1 MKRKKLFHLHIHT
14 SEVPGSFV
22 FFNFQSSAQ
31 KAYLLNSCSLKN
43 LTNRPSNADL
53 YIPRLVAEGK
63 LQEED
68 EFSVGRLLSSVKWVK
83 RAWQPSEDELLSNSG
98 LDAVVFMRIFI
109 FGLRVFRFAGI
120 VGIFILLPFNY
131 MGNQLNIDFTD
142 LPNKSLETFSI
153 SNVDDGSNRLWIH
166 FSAVYIF
173 TAVVCY
179 LLYFEYDYISS
190 KRIAYFYSSKPQP
203 NQFTV
208 LVRSIPASSGRSFSE
223 SVESFFSEYYPS
235 TYLSHSV
242 VRRTRKL
249 KGLINEADKVYKRLV
264 HLKSKN
270 YPQQRFKRAGF
281 MGLFGRRVDLLG
293 HYEKKLEDMEG
304 NVRTERSSI
313 AGKEVPAAF
322 VSFKSRFS
330 AAIVSHLQQGVK
342 PTEWL
347 TEQAPDPQDVYWPF
361 FSASFIKR
369 WMCNIAVIFA
379 CIFITILFLVPV
391 LLVQGLTHLDQ
402 LEIWLPFLKGILN
415 VKIFR
420 QVITG
425 YLPSLILEMFLS
437 LVPPVMIVLSSIQ
450 GYIALS
456 QIEKSACIKV
466 LWFTIWNI
474 FFANV
479 LSGSALY
486 RASFF
491 IAYVVTSGWTKT
503 FSSELFRLKRLIWSF
518 IKGRLCWKSDE
529 ELEVPS
535 NPYHS
540 EIPRILFFSLLGI
553 TYFFLAPLILPFLLV
568 YYCFGYIIYR
578 NQLLNVYAPKFE
590 TGGKFWPVVHD
601 ATIFSLILM
610 HVIAIGIFGLK
621 KVPLA
626 SSLTIP
632 LPILTLIFNSYCRR
646 RFLPSFKGYPAEC
659 LINKDRLDQSDPT
672 ISSFYDKLA
681 TAYRDPAMKPVRH
694 SETSESSNYPL
705 LHGAD
710 QEREREM
717 VGFGYNFE
725 GMQ

>member
-1 MKRKKLFHLHIHT
+1 MILSALLTSVGINFALCLLFFILY
-14 SEVPGSFV
+14 SV
-22 FFNFQSSAQ
+22 
-31 KAYLLNSCSLKN
+31 LR
-43 LTNRPSNADL
+43 NRPSYADF

-63 LQEED
+63 FQEDD
-68 EFSVGRLLSSVKWVK
+68 EFSVVKLLSSFKWVK
-83 RAWQPSEDELLSNSG
+83 RACQPSEEELLANSG
-98 LDAVVFMRIFI
+98 LDAVVFMRIFT
-109 FGLRVFRFAGI
+109 FGLKVFRFAGI
-120 VGIFILLPFNY
+120 VGICILLPFNY

-142 LPNKSLETFSI
+142 LPNKSLESFSI

-166 FSAVYIF
+166 FAAVYIF

-179 LLYFEYDYISS
+179 LLYYEYDYIAS
-190 KRIAYFYSSKPQP
+190 KRIAYFYSSKPRP
-203 NQFTV
+203 GQFTV
-208 LVRSIPASSGRSFSE
+208 LVRSIPATSGRSFSE

-242 VRRTRKL
+242 VRRTSKL
-249 KGLINEADKVYKRLV
+249 RGLVNEADKVYKRLV
-264 HLKSKN
+264 HVKSKKH
-270 YPQQRFKRAGF
+270 PQQRFKRAGF
-281 MGLFGRRVDLLG
+281 MGLFGRKLTLLD
-293 HYEKKLEDMEG
+293 HYEKKLEDVEG

-330 AAIVSHLQQGVK
+330 AAIVSHVQQGVK
-342 PTEWL
+342 PTEWI

-369 WMCNIAVIFA
+369 CARSYSFGSVGG
-379 CIFITILFLVPV
+379 LV
-391 LLVQGLTHLDQ
+391 TFSERH
-402 LEIWLPFLKGILN
+402 IKLKI
-415 VKIFR
+415 VS

-425 YLPSLILEMFLS
+425 YFPSLILEMFLS

-486 RASFF
+486 RVDVFLEPKRIPELLAVAVPGQASFF

-503 FSSELFRLKRLIWSF
+503 FSSELFRLKRLFWSF
-518 IKGRLCWKSDE
+518 LKGTLCWKSDE

-540 EIPRILFFSLLGI
+540 EIPRILFFSLLGM

-568 YYCFGYIIYR
+568 YYCLGYVIYR

-601 ATIFSLILM
+601 ATNFSLILM

-646 RFLPSFKGYPAEC
+646 RFRPSFKGYPAEC
-659 LINKDRLDQSDPT
+659 LINKDRFDQSDPT
-672 ISSFYDKLA
+672 ISSFYDELA
-681 TAYRDPAMKPVRH
+681 TVYRDPAMKSVRY
-694 SETSESSNYPL
+694 SEARESSSSPL
-705 LHGAD
+705 LYGAD
-710 QEREREM
+710 K
-717 VGFGYNFE
+717 
-725 GMQ
+725 

>member
-1 MKRKKLFHLHIHT
+1 MILSALLT
-14 SEVPGSFV
+14 SVGINV
-22 FFNFQSSAQ
+22 ALCLIFFILYSV
-31 KAYLLNSCSLKN
+31 LR
-43 LTNRPSNADL
+43 NRPSYADF

-63 LQEED
+63 FQRED
-68 EFSVGRLLSSVKWVK
+68 EFSVGKLLSSVKWVK
-83 RAWQPSEDELLSNSG
+83 RAWQPSEDELLANSG
-98 LDAVVFMRIFI
+98 LDAVVFMRIFT

-120 VGIFILLPFNY
+120 VGICVLLPFNY

-142 LPNKSLETFSI
+142 LPNKSLESFSI

-166 FSAVYIF
+166 FAAVYIF

-179 LLYFEYDYISS
+179 LLYYEYDYIAS
-190 KRIAYFYSSKPQP
+190 KRIAYFYSSKPRP
-203 NQFTV
+203 GQFTV
-208 LVRSIPASSGRSFSE
+208 LVRSIPATSGRSFSE

-242 VRRTRKL
+242 VRRTSKL
-249 KGLINEADKVYKRLV
+249 KGLMNEADKVYKRLV
-264 HLKSKN
+264 HVKSKKH
-270 YPQQRFKRAGF
+270 PQQRFKRAGF
-281 MGLFGRRVDLLG
+281 MGLFGRKVDLLD
-293 HYEKKLEDMEG
+293 HYEKKLEDVEG
-304 NVRTERSSI
+304 NVRTERASI
-313 AGKEVPAAF
+313 SGKEVPAAF

-330 AAIVSHLQQGVK
+330 AAVVSHVQQGVK

-347 TEQAPDPQDVYWPF
+347 TEPAPDPQDVYWPF

-369 WMCNIAVIFA
+369 WFCNIAVIFA
-379 CIFITILFLVPV
+379 CIFVTVLFLVPV

-402 LEIWLPFLKGILN
+402 LEVWLPFLRGILN
-415 VKIFR
+415 LKIVS

-425 YLPSLILEMFLS
+425 YFPSLILEMFLS

-486 RASFF
+486 RVDVFLEPKRIPELLAVAVPGQASFF

-503 FSSELFRLKRLIWSF
+503 FSSELFRLKRLFWSF
-518 IKGRLCWKSDE
+518 LKGTLCWKSDE

-568 YYCFGYIIYR
+568 YYCLGYVIYR

-646 RFLPSFKGYPAEC
+646 RFLPSFKSYPAEC
-659 LINKDRLDQSDPT
+659 LINKDRFDQSDPS
-672 ISSFYDKLA
+672 ISSFYDELA
-681 TAYRDPAMKPVRH
+681 TAYRDPAMKSGRY
-694 SETSESSNYPL
+694 SEARESSSSPL
-705 LHGAD
+705 LYGAH
-710 QEREREM
+710 R
-717 VGFGYNFE
+717 
-725 GMQ
+725 

>member
-1 MKRKKLFHLHIHT
+1 MILSALLT
-14 SEVPGSFV
+14 SVGINATLCFV
-22 FFNFQSSAQ
+22 FFILYSV
-31 KAYLLNSCSLKN
+31 LR
-43 LTNRPSNADL
+43 NRSSNANL
-53 YIPRLVAEGK
+53 YVPRLVAEGK
-63 LQEED
+63 FREED
-68 EFSVGRLLSSVKWVK
+68 EFGVGSLLSSFKWVK

-120 VGIFILLPFNY
+120 IGIFVLLPFNY

-179 LLYFEYDYISS
+179 LLYFEYDYIASR
-190 KRIAYFYSSKPQP
+190 RIAYFYSSKPRP
-203 NQFTV
+203 SQFTV
-208 LVRSIPASSGRSFSE
+208 LVRSIPVSSGQKFSE
-223 SVESFFSEYYPS
+223 SVESFFSKYYPS

-242 VRRTRKL
+242 VRRTSKL
-249 KGLINEADKVYKRLV
+249 KGLINKADKVYKRLAHV
-264 HLKSKN
+264 KTKRH
-270 YPQQRFKRAGF
+270 PQERFKRAGF
-281 MGLFGRRVDLLG
+281 LGLFGRRVDLQD

-304 NVRTERSSI
+304 NLRTERSSI

-322 VSFKSRFS
+322 VSFKSRFTAS
-330 AAIVSHLQQGVK
+330 VVSHLQQGIK

-347 TEQAPDPQDVYWPF
+347 AEQAPDPQDVYWPF
-361 FSASFIKR
+361 FSASFLKR
-369 WMCNIAVIFA
+369 WMCNIFVIFA
-379 CIFITILFLVPV
+379 CIFITVLFLGPV

-402 LEIWLPFLKGILN
+402 LEIWLPFLKAVFE
-415 VKIFR
+415 VKIVG

-437 LVPPVMIVLSSIQ
+437 AIPPTMIVLSSIQ

-456 QIEKSACIKV
+456 QIEKSACIKM

-486 RASFF
+486 RINIFLEPKRIPEVLAVAVPGQASFF

-503 FSSELFRLKRLIWSF
+503 FSSKLFRVKRFIWGS
-518 IKGRLCWKSDE
+518 IKRKLCWKSDE
-529 ELEVPS
+529 EVEVEVPS

-540 EIPRILFFSLLGI
+540 EIPRILFFGLLGI
-553 TYFFLAPLILPFLLV
+553 TYFFLAPMILPFVLV

-578 NQLLNVYAPKFE
+578 NQLLNVYEPKFE

-610 HVIAIGIFGLK
+610 HVIAVGIFGLK
-621 KVPLA
+621 KVPMA

-659 LINKDRLDQSDPT
+659 LINKDRLDQYEPT
-672 ISSFYDKLA
+672 ISSFYDELS
-681 TAYRDPAMKPVRH
+681 TAYRDPAMNLVRY
-694 SETSESSNYPL
+694 SDSGENSSSPL
-705 LHGAD
+705 LRAAD
-710 QEREREM
+710 R
-717 VGFGYNFE
+717 
-725 GMQ
+725 

>member
-1 MKRKKLFHLHIHT
+1 MILSALLT
-14 SEVPGSFV
+14 SVGINAALCFI
-22 FFNFQSSAQ
+22 FFILYSVLWS
-31 KAYLLNSCSLKN
+31 
-43 LTNRPSNADL
+43 RPSNANL
-53 YIPRLVAEGK
+53 YVPRLVAEGK
-63 LQEED
+63 FREED
-68 EFSVGRLLSSVKWVK
+68 EISVGSLLSSFKWVK
-83 RAWQPSEDELLSNSG
+83 RAWQTSEDELLSNSG

-109 FGLRVFRFAGI
+109 LGLRVFIFAGI

-131 MGNQLNIDFTD
+131 MGTQLNMDFTD

-166 FSAVYIF
+166 FSAIYIF
-173 TAVVCY
+173 TAVLCY
-179 LLYFEYDYISS
+179 LLYFEYDYIAT
-190 KRIAYFYSSKPQP
+190 KRITYFYSSRSRPS
-203 NQFTV
+203 QFTV
-208 LVRSIPASSGRSFSE
+208 LVRSIPVSSGEKFSE

-242 VRRTRKL
+242 VRRTSKL
-249 KGLINEADKVYKRLV
+249 KRLINEADKVYKSLV
-264 HLKSKN
+264 HVRTRKYS
-270 YPQQRFKRAGF
+270 QQRFKRAGF
-281 MGLFGRRVDLLG
+281 MGLFGRRVDLLD

-304 NVRTERSSI
+304 NLRTERSSI
-313 AGKEVPAAF
+313 AAKEVPAAF
-322 VSFKSRFS
+322 VSFKTRF
-330 AAIVSHLQQGVK
+330 AASVVSHLQQGIR

-361 FSASFIKR
+361 FSASFFKR
-369 WMCNIAVIFA
+369 WICNIFVVFA
-379 CIFITILFLVPV
+379 CTFITVLFLGPV

-402 LEIWLPFLKGILN
+402 LEIWLPFLRDIFK
-415 VKIFR
+415 VKIVS

-437 LVPPVMIVLSSIQ
+437 VIPPTMIVLSSIQ

-456 QIEKSACIKV
+456 QIERSACTKM

-486 RASFF
+486 MINIFLEPKRIPEVLAVAVPGQASFF

-503 FSSELFRLKRLIWSF
+503 FSSKLFRLKRFIWSF
-518 IKGRLCWKSDE
+518 LKGKMCWTSDE
-529 ELEVPS
+529 EVEVPS

-553 TYFFLAPLILPFLLV
+553 TYFFLAPLILPFVLV

-578 NQLLNVYAPKFE
+578 NQLLNVYAPTFE
-590 TGGKFWPVVHD
+590 TGGKFWPIVHD

-621 KVPLA
+621 KVPVA

-646 RFLPSFKGYPAEC
+646 RFLPSFKDYPAQC
-659 LINKDRLDQSDPT
+659 LINKDRLDQSDPRL
-672 ISSFYDKLA
+672 SSFYDELS
-681 TAYRDPAMKPVRH
+681 TAYRDPAMEPVTY
-694 SETSESSNYPL
+694 SEKSESSSSPL
-705 LHGAD
+705 LCG
-710 QEREREM
+710 
-717 VGFGYNFE
+717 G
-725 GMQ
+725 

>member
-1 MKRKKLFHLHIHT
+1 MILSALLTSVGINVALCFLF
-14 SEVPGSFV
+14 FV
-22 FFNFQSSAQ
+22 LYSI
-31 KAYLLNSCSLKN
+31 LR
-43 LTNRPSNADL
+43 NRPSNAEL
-53 YIPRLVAEGK
+53 YAPRLVAEGK
-63 LQEED
+63 FEEED
-68 EFSVGRLLSSVKWVK
+68 EFSVGSLLSSVKWVK
-83 RAWQPSEDELLSNSG
+83 RAWEPSEDELLSNSG
-98 LDAVVFMRIFI
+98 LDAVVFMRIFV

-131 MGNQLNIDFTD
+131 MGNQLNIDFTG
-142 LPNKSLETFSI
+142 LPSKSLETFSI

-179 LLYFEYDYISS
+179 LLYYEYDYISA

-208 LVRSIPASSGRSFSE
+208 LVRSIPTTSGTSFSE
-223 SVESFFSEYYPS
+223 TIESFFSEFYPN

-242 VRRTRKL
+242 VRRTSKL

-270 YPQQRFKRAGF
+270 NTQQRFKRAGF
-281 MGLFGRRVDLLG
+281 MGLFGRRVDLLD

-304 NVRTERSSI
+304 NVRTERSSV

-322 VSFKSRFS
+322 VSFKTRFS
-330 AAIVSHLQQGVK
+330 AAIVSHLQQGIK

-369 WMCNIAVIFA
+369 WMCNIVVIFT
-379 CIFITILFLVPV
+379 CFSITVLFLVPV

-402 LEIWLPFLKGILN
+402 LEIWLPFLTGILKL
-415 VKIFR
+415 KIVS

-437 LVPPVMIVLSSIQ
+437 LVPPVMIVLSSLQ

-466 LWFTIWNI
+466 LWFTIWNF

-486 RASFF
+486 RVDVLLEPKRLPELLAVAVPGQASFF

-503 FSSELFRLKRLIWSF
+503 FSSKLFRLKRFIWSHL
-518 IKGRLCWKSDE
+518 KCWKSDE

-540 EIPRILFFSLLGI
+540 EIPRIVFFGLLGI
-553 TYFFLAPLILPFLLV
+553 TYFFLAPLILPFVLI

-610 HVIAIGIFGLK
+610 HVIAVGIFGLK

-632 LPILTLIFNSYCRR
+632 LPILTLIFNSYCQR
-646 RFLPSFKGYPAEC
+646 RFLPSFKGYPAQC
-659 LINKDRLDQSDPT
+659 LINKDRVDQMDPT

-681 TAYRDPAMKPVRH
+681 TAYRDPAMKSIRY
-694 SETSESSNYPL
+694 SEASESSNSPL
-705 LHGAD
+705 LRNAD
-710 QEREREM
+710 NRS
-717 VGFGYNFE
+717 
-725 GMQ
+725 

>member
-1 MKRKKLFHLHIHT
+1 MILSALLT
-14 SEVPGSFV
+14 SVGINVALCLV
-22 FFNFQSSAQ
+22 FFVSYSI
-31 KAYLLNSCSLKN
+31 LR
-43 LTNRPSNADL
+43 NRPSNAEL
-53 YIPRLVAEGK
+53 YLPRLVANGK
-63 LQEED
+63 LEEED
-68 EFSVGRLLSSVKWVK
+68 EVGSGGLLSCFRWVK
-83 RAWQPSEDELLSNSG
+83 RAWQPTEDELLSISG

-109 FGLRVFRFAGI
+109 FGLRVFRFAVI

-166 FSAVYIF
+166 FSAIYIF

-179 LLYFEYDYISS
+179 LLYYEYDYIAS
-190 KRIAYFYSSKPQP
+190 KRIAYFYSSKPRP
-203 NQFTV
+203 SQFTI
-208 LVRSIPASSGRSFSE
+208 LVRSIPASPERSFGE
-223 SVESFFSEYYPS
+223 SVETFFSEYYPS
-235 TYLSHSV
+235 TYLSHAV
-242 VRRTRKL
+242 VRRTNKL
-249 KGLINEADKVYKRLV
+249 KGLINDADKAYKKLV
-264 HLKSKN
+264 HLKSKKDS
-270 YPQQRFKRAGF
+270 QQSSKRTCF
-281 MGLFGRRVDLLG
+281 MGLFRKKVDLLD
-293 HYEKKLEDMEG
+293 HYEKKLEDIEG
-304 NVRTERSSI
+304 NVRTERTS
-313 AGKEVPAAF
+313 AVGKEVPAAF
-322 VSFKSRFS
+322 VSFKTRLS
-330 AAIVSHLQQGVK
+330 AAVAAHLQQGVK
-342 PTEWL
+342 PTKWL

-361 FSASFIKR
+361 FSASFVKI
-369 WMCNIAVIFA
+369 WICNIAVIFA
-379 CIFITILFLVPV
+379 CICITILFLVPV

-402 LEIWLPFLKGILN
+402 LEILLPFLSGVLK
-415 VKIFR
+415 VKIIS

-425 YLPSLILEMFLS
+425 YLPSLILDSFLS

-479 LSGSALY
+479 LSGTALY
-486 RASFF
+486 RFDVLFEPKRIPELLAVAVPAQASFF

-503 FSSELFRLKRLIWSF
+503 FSSELFRLKRLIWRHF
-518 IKGRLCWKSDE
+518 KGNLCCKYDHE
-529 ELEVPS
+529 TEVPS

-553 TYFFLAPLILPFLLV
+553 TYFFLAPLILPFLLI

-578 NQLLNVYAPKFE
+578 NQLLNVYEPKFE

-610 HVIAIGIFGLK
+610 HIIAIGIFGLK

-626 SSLTIP
+626 SSLTVP

-659 LINKDRLDQSDPT
+659 LINKDRVDISDADM
-672 ISSFYDKLA
+672 SSFYRKLES
-681 TAYRDPAMKPVRH
+681 AYKDPSMKPVRY
-694 SETSESSNYPL
+694 SEAGESSSNSSSSTSPL
-705 LHGAD
+705 LRGAD
-710 QEREREM
+710 N
-717 VGFGYNFE
+717 Y
-725 GMQ
+725 